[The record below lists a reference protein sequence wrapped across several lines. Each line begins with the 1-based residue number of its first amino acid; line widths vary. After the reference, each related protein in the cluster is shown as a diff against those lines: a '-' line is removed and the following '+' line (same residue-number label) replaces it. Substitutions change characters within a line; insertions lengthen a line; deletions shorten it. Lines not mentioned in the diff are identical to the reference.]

1 MNKYPNQHI
10 DKERFQEQYDCHIV
24 FRRLYWEQLVRGC
37 LSFLIIVI
45 IGIAVYYFLI
55 APESPTPSTT
65 QTETK
70 QVVSS
75 LPQSGEVTPLHFT
88 WEYDNRKYDWE
99 LGIPIGLYNYYQEL
113 PRPPTR
119 NYSVY
124 ITHPLDDN
132 VLTILASKLENVAS
146 ERSFSSYKTV
156 EFVSNFIQS
165 LPYTVDNVT
174 TPYDEYPRY
183 PIETLVDYGGDC
195 EDTSIL
201 LASILYAM
209 RYETVLIQFPHHMG
223 VGVLGGEGTTGSYYN
238 YNGEKYFYIET
249 TGIGWGIGVLPE
261 QYHGT
266 KARVYEMVSVPILIH
281 EWEANRTSVSAE
293 MKVTVK
299 NLGTATAENVFI
311 HAGFDAG
318 DNKVWNTQQSEVFTL
333 PANKQITVTIN
344 LRVPQDKHTRY
355 IVQIIYDGHAV
366 DESYSKWIDT

>member
-1 MNKYPNQHI
+1 MK
-10 DKERFQEQYDCHIV
+10 
-24 FRRLYWEQLVRGC
+24 GC
-37 LSFLIIVI
+37 LNFLFIVI
-45 IGIAVYYFLI
+45 IGIAVYYFLYHDTSSLPEPSKPII
-55 APESPTPSTT
+55 APTTT

-75 LPQSGEVTPLHFT
+75 LPQSGEATPLHFT
-88 WEYDNRKYDWE
+88 WKYDNRKYDWE
-99 LGIPIGLYNYYQEL
+99 LEIPIGLYNYYQEL

-132 VLTILASKLENVAS
+132 VLAMLASELENVAS

-156 EFVSNFIQS
+156 EFVSTFVQS

-201 LASILYAM
+201 LASILCAM
-209 RYETVLIQFPHHMG
+209 RYESVLIKFPHHMG

-238 YNGEKYFYIET
+238 YNGEKYFYIEM
-249 TGIGWGIGVLPE
+249 TGIGCGIGELPE

-266 KARVYEMVSVPILIH
+266 EASVYEMVSVPILTH
-281 EWEANRTSVSAE
+281 EWEANRTSISAE

-299 NLGTATAENVFI
+299 NLGTATAENVII

-318 DNKVWNTQQSEVFTL
+318 NNKVWNRQQSEVFTL
-333 PANKQITVTIN
+333 PAYEQITVTIN